1 MMAYKK
7 VIVPNGKQ
15 QRITIPKE
23 LELEAGKEI
32 VILYLDD
39 YNNLKPEEDTDE
51 LNKKILDLESMNKE
65 LVDKLDEKDK
75 IINKLAGDI
84 EEKDIKL
91 ATYDKDKAKLTKLE
105 EFSKN
110 YVTIIEKVIATNEN
124 ITREVIDSINDEYK
138 ETIKN
143 SSFMDRLFKR
153 ITLEVDLNK
162 YKDNL
167 KEAYKKELD
176 NTKANIYYLTDN
188 TEEIEVKAID
198 NEN

>member
-1 MMAYKK
+1 MAYKK

-75 IINKLAGDI
+75 IIDRLAGDI

-167 KEAYKKELD
+167 KEAYKKED
-176 NTKANIYYLTDN
+176 F
-188 TEEIEVKAID
+188 
-198 NEN
+198 

>member
-1 MMAYKK
+1 MTYKK

-75 IINKLAGDI
+75 IIDRLAGDI

>member
-51 LNKKILDLESMNKE
+51 LNKKILDLESMNKD

-91 ATYDKDKAKLTKLE
+91 ASYDKDKAKLTKLE

-188 TEEIEVKAID
+188 TEDIEVKAID

>member
-39 YNNLKPEEDTDE
+39 YNNLKPEEDIDG
-51 LNKKILDLESMNKE
+51 LNKKILDLESLNKE
-65 LVDKLDEKDK
+65 LADKLNEKDK
-75 IINKLAGDI
+75 IIDKLAGDV
-84 EEKDIKL
+84 EDKNIKL
-91 ATYDKDKAKLTKLE
+91 ASYDKDKAKLTKLE

-124 ITREVIDSINDEYK
+124 ITREVIDKINDEYK

-143 SSFMDRLFKR
+143 SNFMDRIFKR
-153 ITLEVDLNK
+153 ISLEVDLNK

-167 KEAYKKELD
+167 KEAYNKELD
-176 NTKANIYYLTDN
+176 NTKAKIYYLTDN
-188 TEEIEVKAID
+188 TEEIEVRAID

>member
-1 MMAYKK
+1 MTYKK

-39 YNNLKPEEDTDE
+39 YNQLKPEEDIDG
-51 LNKKILDLESMNKE
+51 LNKKILDLERMNKE
-65 LVDKLDEKDK
+65 LADKVDEKDK
-75 IINKLAGDI
+75 IIDKLAGDV
-84 EEKDIKL
+84 EDKNIKL
-91 ATYDKDKAKLTKLE
+91 ASYDKDKAKLTKLE

-110 YVTIIEKVIATNEN
+110 YVTIIEKVTAKNEN
-124 ITREVIDSINDEYK
+124 ITRELIDNINDEYK
-138 ETIKN
+138 EAIKN
-143 SSFMDRLFKR
+143 SSFMDRIFKR

-176 NTKANIYYLTDN
+176 NTRANIYYLTDN
-188 TEEIEVKAID
+188 TEEIDVRAID
-198 NEN
+198 EEN

>member
-1 MMAYKK
+1 MAYKK

-39 YNNLKPEEDTDE
+39 YNQLKPEEDTDE

-75 IINKLAGDI
+75 IIDKLAGDI

>member
-1 MMAYKK
+1 MTYKK

-39 YNNLKPEEDTDE
+39 YNQLKPEEDIDG
-51 LNKKILDLESMNKE
+51 LNKKILDLERMNKE
-65 LVDKLDEKDK
+65 LADKVDEKDK
-75 IINKLAGDI
+75 IIDKLAGDV
-84 EEKDIKL
+84 EDKNIKL
-91 ATYDKDKAKLTKLE
+91 ASYDKDKAKLTKLE

-110 YVTIIEKVIATNEN
+110 YVTIIEKVTAKNEN
-124 ITREVIDSINDEYK
+124 ITRELIDNINAEYK
-138 ETIKN
+138 EAIKN
-143 SSFMDRLFKR
+143 SSFMDRIFKR
-153 ITLEVDLNK
+153 ITLEVDLKK

-176 NTKANIYYLTDN
+176 NTRANIYYLTDN
-188 TEEIEVKAID
+188 TEEIDVRAID
-198 NEN
+198 EEN

>member
-1 MMAYKK
+1 MTYKK

-39 YNNLKPEEDTDE
+39 YNQLKPEEDIDD
-51 LNKKILDLESMNKE
+51 LNKKILDLERMNKE
-65 LVDKLDEKDK
+65 LADKVDEKDK
-75 IINKLAGDI
+75 IIDKLAGDV
-84 EEKDIKL
+84 EDKNIKL
-91 ATYDKDKAKLTKLE
+91 ASYDKDKAKLTKLE

-110 YVTIIEKVIATNEN
+110 YVTIIEKVTAKNEN
-124 ITREVIDSINDEYK
+124 ITRELIDNINDEYK
-138 ETIKN
+138 EAIKN

-176 NTKANIYYLTDN
+176 NTRANIYYLTD
-188 TEEIEVKAID
+188 TPEEIEVKAID
-198 NEN
+198 EKL

>member
-51 LNKKILDLESMNKE
+51 LNKKILDLESMNKD

-75 IINKLAGDI
+75 IINRLAGDI

-91 ATYDKDKAKLTKLE
+91 ASYDKDKAKLTKLE

-188 TEEIEVKAID
+188 TEDIEVKAID

>member
-1 MMAYKK
+1 MTYKK

-75 IINKLAGDI
+75 IIDKLAGDV
-84 EEKDIKL
+84 EDKNIKL
-91 ATYDKDKAKLTKLE
+91 ASYDKDKAKLTKLE

-110 YVTIIEKVIATNEN
+110 YVTIIEKVTAKNEN
-124 ITREVIDSINDEYK
+124 ITRELIDNINDEYK
-138 ETIKN
+138 EAIKN
-143 SSFMDRLFKR
+143 SSFMDRIFKR

-176 NTKANIYYLTDN
+176 NTRANIYYLTDN
-188 TEEIEVKAID
+188 TEEIDVRAID
-198 NEN
+198 EEN

>member
-1 MMAYKK
+1 MAYKK

-75 IINKLAGDI
+75 IIDKLAGDI

>member
-1 MMAYKK
+1 MMSYKPI
-7 VIVPNGKQ
+7 VIPGTKQ

-39 YNNLKPEEDTDE
+39 YNQLKPEEDTDE

-75 IINKLAGDI
+75 IIDKLAGDI

>member
-1 MMAYKK
+1 MTYKK

-39 YNNLKPEEDTDE
+39 YNQLKPEEDIDG
-51 LNKKILDLESMNKE
+51 LNKKILDLERMNKE
-65 LVDKLDEKDK
+65 LADKVDEKDK
-75 IINKLAGDI
+75 N
-84 EEKDIKL
+84 IKL
-91 ATYDKDKAKLTKLE
+91 ASYDKDKAKLTKLE

-110 YVTIIEKVIATNEN
+110 YVTIIEKVTAKNEN
-124 ITREVIDSINDEYK
+124 ITRELIDNINDEYK
-138 ETIKN
+138 EAIKN
-143 SSFMDRLFKR
+143 SSFMDRIFKR

-176 NTKANIYYLTDN
+176 NTRANIYYLTDN
-188 TEEIEVKAID
+188 TEEIDVRAID
-198 NEN
+198 EEN

>member
-1 MMAYKK
+1 MTYKK

-39 YNNLKPEEDTDE
+39 YNQLKPEEDIDG
-51 LNKKILDLESMNKE
+51 LNKKILDLERMNKE
-65 LVDKLDEKDK
+65 LADKVDEKDK
-75 IINKLAGDI
+75 IITKLAEDVEDKNIKLAG
-84 EEKDIKL
+84 
-91 ATYDKDKAKLTKLE
+91 YDKDKAKLTKLE

-110 YVTIIEKVIATNEN
+110 YVTIIEKVTAKNEN
-124 ITREVIDSINDEYK
+124 ITRELIDNINDEYK
-138 ETIKN
+138 EAIKN
-143 SSFMDRLFKR
+143 SSFMDRIFKR

-176 NTKANIYYLTDN
+176 NTRANIYYLTDN
-188 TEEIEVKAID
+188 TEEIDVRAID
-198 NEN
+198 EEN